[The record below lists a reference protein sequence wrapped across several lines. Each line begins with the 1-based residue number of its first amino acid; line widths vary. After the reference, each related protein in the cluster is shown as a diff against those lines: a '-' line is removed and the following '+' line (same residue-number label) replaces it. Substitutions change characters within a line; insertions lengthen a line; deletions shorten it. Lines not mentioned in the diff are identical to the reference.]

1 MTRLID
7 LHEVNK
13 TDACKVELLSFYE
26 VELQKKLQKK
36 HLPLA
41 LGKTLFSGTFML
53 MLTEKRKKH
62 FRTSRSPI
70 KC

>member
-26 VELQKKLQKK
+26 VELQKKLLKK
-36 HLPLA
+36 TSA
-41 LGKTLFSGTFML
+41 TCFG
-53 MLTEKRKKH
+53 ENII
-62 FRTSRSPI
+62 FRNI
-70 KC
+70 YVNVD

>member
-36 HLPLA
+36 NICHLLW
-41 LGKTLFSGTFML
+41 GKHYFQEHL
-53 MLTEKRKKH
+53 
-62 FRTSRSPI
+62 
-70 KC
+70 C

>member
-26 VELQKKLQKK
+26 VELQKKLKK
-36 HLPLA
+36 
-41 LGKTLFSGTFML
+41 KTSATCFGENIIFRNIYVNVDWEKKETF
-53 MLTEKRKKH
+53 
-62 FRTSRSPI
+62 
-70 KC
+70 